1 MSPTQALASQQ
12 TSQSASHSGL
22 LWNQTSALYTE
33 PDTAQAVQ
41 LPGSTNG
48 GH

>member
-12 TSQSASHSGL
+12 TSQSASQSG
-22 LWNQTSALYTE
+22 LWNQTSALYRK
-33 PDTAQAVQ
+33 PDTEQAA
-41 LPGSTNG
+41 LWLGPTNG